1 MEARKA
7 GLLDVCEL
15 AWTASLAF
23 AAESGSWPRLR
34 AILGYPRHLFVMTLH
49 AVDGVLWHSRRRV
62 AITIDP
68 GAKGIR
74 PSHIAAVLILLIT
87 AALLQC
93 LFWFEPSNR
102 QEATLQLAV
111 LLAILGLAVGF
122 LATLLVALV
131 RIRPARHITACR
143 AIRKWVRDNQIPV
156 YNLGYLAKHPA
167 EDSGIGF
174 TFAKAAIAAAVP
186 PGSGMSAIAWT
197 SRHIRAY
204 RAAGLTPL
212 DINDEPTSALIGVTK
227 KLS

>member
-1 MEARKA
+1 
-7 GLLDVCEL
+7 
-15 AWTASLAF
+15 
-23 AAESGSWPRLR
+23 
-34 AILGYPRHLFVMTLH
+34 MTLH

-62 AITIDP
+62 AMTIDP

-74 PSHIAAVLILLIT
+74 PSHVAAVLILLIT
-87 AALLQC
+87 ATVLQL
-93 LFWFEPSNR
+93 LFWFKPSNR

-111 LLAILGLAVGF
+111 LLALLGLAAGF

-131 RIRPARHITACR
+131 RIRPVRHIKACL
-143 AIRKWVRDNQIPV
+143 AIRKWARDNQVFPV
-156 YNLGYLAKHPA
+156 YNLGYLAKHPT

-174 TFAKAAIAAAVP
+174 TFARAAVAAAVP

-204 RAAGLTPL
+204 QAAGFTQL
-212 DINDEPTSALIGVTK
+212 DLNDEPTSALIGVTK